1 MNSNPNPNHTI
12 ESPRDLALVI
22 KSNTVVVIK
31 FSARWCGP
39 CKDKMFLS
47 KYNELKKAFE
57 SVPNIKFV
65 ELDIDVD
72 ADIIESKEYYDI
84 EIDSVPTF
92 MLASNGNFTN
102 KWSGTNCLD
111 QIYKLCCEK
120 LS

>member
-1 MNSNPNPNHTI
+1 MNLSETNTI
-12 ESPRDLALVI
+12 ETSKDLALAI

-47 KYNELKKAFE
+47 KYSELKKAFD

-65 ELDIDVD
+65 ELDIDAD

-102 KWSGTNCLD
+102 KWSGANCLD